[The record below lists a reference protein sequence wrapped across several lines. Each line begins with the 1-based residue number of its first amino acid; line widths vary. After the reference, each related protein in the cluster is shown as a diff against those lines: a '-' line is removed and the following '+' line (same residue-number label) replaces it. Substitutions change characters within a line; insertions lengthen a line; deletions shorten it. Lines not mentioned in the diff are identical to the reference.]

1 MAKKKELKYSEAV
14 IEIEEILQSIE
25 NDELDIDVLSEKIK
39 QVSELVKYC
48 KKKLKQTESDIQQ
61 IIEEIED

>member
-1 MAKKKELKYSEAV
+1 MAKKKELNYSEAV